1 MAIGTPSSR
10 LSRSLPVAKAEW
22 GHKRICQ
29 SCGARFYDLR
39 RSPIECP
46 KCGTVFDP
54 EILVKARR
62 PRTPTPAPA
71 PVVVAPPPPVVAA
84 DEEPAAEIPETEEEE
99 VIEDASELGE
109 DEDDVAEV
117 IENVEEKEGER

>member
-1 MAIGTPSSR
+1 LRVTKADWGT
-10 LSRSLPVAKAEW
+10 
-22 GHKRICQ
+22 KRICQ
-29 SCGARFYDLR
+29 SCGARFYDMR

-54 EILVKARR
+54 ELLIKARR
-62 PRTPTPAPA
+62 PRQAPTP
-71 PVVVAPPPPVVAA
+71 PVVVPKEVPAVDPEAIEVDEAA
-84 DEEPAAEIPETEEEE
+84 AGEVEDDD

-117 IENVEEKEGER
+117 IDNVTEEEGER